1 MPCGG
6 ACAVRTE
13 LNWALRP
20 RNFGNCDLPRPPDKD
35 DEQKRAVERLMTLDG
50 VAEAMSDK
58 KVSADDLFELAR
70 DKTEDGRRELLETV
84 SDLFLGDGESLSDR
98 ERVLMGEILRQLIH
112 EMEVA
117 VRRGLA
123 EKLADNPN
131 VPHALIVDLAND
143 EALVAHDI
151 LIQSEVLQDADLVE
165 IIKHRTLQ
173 HQLAV
178 TMRKEI
184 SDTVTRALVDEGDED
199 VITSL
204 LNNHGATFSR
214 EVMEYLVSE
223 SKRVDTY
230 QNPLV
235 HRPDLPP
242 DLAQRMYWWVS
253 AALRKHIFENFS
265 MDRDALDDAMNDAG
279 LVNDRDSKG
288 GPGNSNEPSK
298 LVDRIAEEGEL
309 DEHFLVTALRQGEVA
324 LFEAAM
330 CKMTELRPTI
340 FRRILFESG
349 GEALALLCRAID
361 LDVETFL
368 TVYELSRKAKD
379 GQKSTL
385 SEERIKLRNLYES
398 ANRDDAEK
406 VLKRWRRSAEYLH
419 ALNKVDGDG

>member
-1 MPCGG
+1 LPCGG

-151 LIQSEVLQDADLVE
+151 LMQSEG
-165 IIKHRTLQ
+165 HCY
-173 HQLAV
+173 
-178 TMRKEI
+178 
-184 SDTVTRALVDEGDED
+184 SRAG
-199 VITSL
+199 
-204 LNNHGATFSR
+204 R
-214 EVMEYLVSE
+214 
-223 SKRVDTY
+223 
-230 QNPLV
+230 
-235 HRPDLPP
+235 
-242 DLAQRMYWWVS
+242 
-253 AALRKHIFENFS
+253 
-265 MDRDALDDAMNDAG
+265 
-279 LVNDRDSKG
+279 
-288 GPGNSNEPSK
+288 
-298 LVDRIAEEGEL
+298 
-309 DEHFLVTALRQGEVA
+309 
-324 LFEAAM
+324 
-330 CKMTELRPTI
+330 
-340 FRRILFESG
+340 
-349 GEALALLCRAID
+349 
-361 LDVETFL
+361 
-368 TVYELSRKAKD
+368 
-379 GQKSTL
+379 
-385 SEERIKLRNLYES
+385 
-398 ANRDDAEK
+398 
-406 VLKRWRRSAEYLH
+406 
-419 ALNKVDGDG
+419 